1 MNTIKLKIT
10 TPEGITYENDIFQ
23 ATLPTTSGEIT
34 ILPNHIPL
42 VSVLKTGE
50 LRVKDKA
57 GEQIIAVAGGFIEM
71 RGNNELIIL
80 ADNAERVEHIDIERA
95 ETARKRAEEQMK
107 QAKAGEDIDY
117 ARLQAVIDREMNRI
131 KVGKKYKKIKIWFDS

>member
-10 TPEGITYENDIFQ
+10 TPEGITYENDVFQ
-23 ATLPTTSGEIT
+23 ITIPTTSGEIT

-50 LRVKDKA
+50 LRVKDITG

-80 ADNAERVEHIDIERA
+80 ADNAERAEHIDVERA
-95 ETARKRAEEQMK
+95 ETARKRAAEQMK

-131 KVGKKYKKIKIWFDS
+131 KVGKKYKKINV

>member
-1 MNTIKLKIT
+1 MTIKLKIT
-10 TPEGITYENDIFQ
+10 TPEGITYENDVFQ
-23 ATLPTTSGEIT
+23 ATIPTTSGEIT

-57 GEQIIAVAGGFIEM
+57 GEQVIAVAGGFIEM

-80 ADNAERVEHIDIERA
+80 ADNAERAEHIDLERA
-95 ETARKRAEEQMK
+95 ESARKRAEEQMK

-131 KVGKKYKKIKIWFDS
+131 KVGKKYKKLPS